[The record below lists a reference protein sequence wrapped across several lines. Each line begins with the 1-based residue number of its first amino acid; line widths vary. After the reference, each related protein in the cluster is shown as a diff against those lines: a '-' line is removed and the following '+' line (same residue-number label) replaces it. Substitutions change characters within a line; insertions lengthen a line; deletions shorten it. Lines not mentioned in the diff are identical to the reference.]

1 MQIYDGISQRKNIYN
16 QENGH
21 PFAWD
26 KKITQQISLQYFI
39 KQNPPVPNNY
49 LLLEEP
55 LKDISSEFT
64 CRYFLSSNLR
74 IYSPGDMPFTFLK

>member
-21 PFAWD
+21 HFALD

-39 KQNPPVPNNY
+39 KQNHPVPNNY
-49 LLLEEP
+49 LILEEP
-55 LKDISSEFT
+55 LKDI
-64 CRYFLSSNLR
+64 
-74 IYSPGDMPFTFLK
+74 